1 MNLRKI
7 LIAAD
12 TSENAR
18 RATSYVGDI
27 IGPRE
32 GFEIN
37 ILYVIRYPE
46 RDRFPDEDTW
56 KQKKD
61 EEVQKAHRVLGELSE
76 ILKQKGLPASSIA
89 SSTEEASG
97 FSIAQKILEH
107 QTNNDFGTIVVG
119 RRGVSKA
126 EEFLF
131 GSVSNKIVH
140 YAKDCAVWII
150 E

>member
-12 TSENAR
+12 ASENAR
-18 RATSYVGDI
+18 RAASYVGDI

-32 GFEIN
+32 DFEIE

-46 RDRFPDEDTW
+46 RDLFPDEDTW

-61 EEVQKAHRVLGELSE
+61 EEVQKAHRIIDELSQM
-76 ILKQKGLPASSIA
+76 LKEKGIPDFSIA
-89 SSTEEASG
+89 SSAKEASG
-97 FSIAQKILEH
+97 FSIAQKILEY
-107 QTNNDFGTIVVG
+107 QTKNDFGTVVIG

-140 YAKDCAVWII
+140 YAKNCAVWII

>member
-1 MNLRKI
+1 MNLSKI

-12 TSENAR
+12 ESENAR

-27 IGPRE
+27 IGPRQ
-32 GFEIN
+32 GFEIE

-46 RDRFPDEDTW
+46 RDLFPDEDTW
-56 KQKKD
+56 NRKKD
-61 EEVQKAHRVLGELSE
+61 EEVKKAHRVIDELSK
-76 ILKQKGLPASSIA
+76 ILKEKGIPGASIA
-89 SSTEEASG
+89 SSAKEASG
-97 FSIAQKILEH
+97 FSIAQKILEY
-107 QTNNDFGTIVVG
+107 QTKNDFGTVVVG